1 MRIIPVLLAFVL
13 ALTCFAGC
21 ATTEPPADSAEPS
34 QTVSEEM
41 PSTESPDVSQK
52 EEPEGMQTE
61 TYYLGTEDRILAYIP
76 NCVKDSA
83 DGTVSLVLNLHWT
96 SGTPEE
102 QVSENGWLEVS
113 EKEGFLMLTPDK
125 EAI

>member
-13 ALTCFAGC
+13 VLTCFAGC

-34 QTVSEEM
+34 QTVSKET

-83 DGTVSLVLNLHWT
+83 DGTVPLVLNLTGSWKCPKKRA
-96 SGTPEE
+96 S
-102 QVSENGWLEVS
+102 
-113 EKEGFLMLTPDK
+113 
-125 EAI
+125 